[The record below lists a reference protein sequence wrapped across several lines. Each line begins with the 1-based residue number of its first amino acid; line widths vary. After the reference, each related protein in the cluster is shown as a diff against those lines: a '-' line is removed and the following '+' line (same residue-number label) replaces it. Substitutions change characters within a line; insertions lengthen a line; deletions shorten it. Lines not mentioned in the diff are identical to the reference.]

1 MSTRAFLTFLG
12 GQTINWVIEKI
23 NRLINKKM
31 LLLLALIARHCG
43 IANIILFNIHN
54 FFKLSVSKKKLLL
67 VIWESP
73 SQRFVFQ
80 HFLVLMVQLYLSLRS
95 RKEKTDGWGKERN
108 HLLKSMKNWCKVEE
122 EKLFS
127 QKGRRKAG
135 ERASDWVYGNI
146 EPQSIYVR
154 SKLILIFGKRIQ

>member
-1 MSTRAFLTFLG
+1 MSTRAFLTFLR

-43 IANIILFNIHN
+43 IGIILFNIHN